1 MPVRTAARR
10 RYTNEEIRAWRERK
24 ELLDQVY
31 QINIIDFAQD
41 NHVELEKGDSKT
53 MHVPGS
59 GGLYL
64 FKSGKGYTWFTHPK
78 PDYKRDII
86 GFAREYFGA
95 RDEGAAIEM
104 ILGCRALPT
113 HRETPREKPK
123 PKGPIVVPDKA
134 PDFNRAIAYLI
145 KTRGIDKEIV
155 YEMIKQGRVFQSFE
169 YKVDKDT
176 GERKGPYQNIC
187 FVGFDEQGAIRSG
200 AMRSMSD
207 KYRFRMDFINN
218 DKSYGFTMPGTSNRL
233 YVFEAPIDAM
243 SHATLFKLQGQDW
256 RRDHRVSEGC
266 LADNALARYLKQ
278 HPEIEEIIWCFDNDY
293 EGVDD
298 KGQPHNHG
306 QLAAAKYKQKYQE
319 KYRTRIDTP
328 TENDVNVDL
337 RVFRG
342 WLKPAIRTPPSTP
355 PRQQPAPAAVRQNT
369 AQTADAEEEEWD
381 GWEP

>member
-1 MPVRTAARR
+1 MPARTAARR
-10 RYTNEEIRAWRERK
+10 RYTEEEIRAWRERK

-31 QINIIDFAQD
+31 QVNIIDFAQD
-41 NHVELEKGDSKT
+41 NHVELEKADSKT
-53 MHVPGS
+53 LHVPGS

-78 PDYKRDII
+78 PEYKRDII

-95 RDEGAAIEM
+95 RDEDAAIEM

-169 YKVDKDT
+169 YRADKDT

-243 SHATLFKLQGQDW
+243 SHATLFKLQGADW
-256 RRDHRVSEGC
+256 RRDHRLSEGC
-266 LADNALARYLKQ
+266 LADNALARYLTQ

-306 QLAAAKYKQKYQE
+306 QVAAERYKQKYQK

-328 TENDVNVDL
+328 AENDVNVDL

-342 WLKPAIRTPPSTP
+342 WIKPAVRTPPPTP
-355 PRQQPAPAAVRQNT
+355 PRQQPAAPIVRQNA
-369 AQTADAEEEEWD
+369 AQTVDAEEEEWD